1 MDDNV
6 YYPIQLP
13 SSLEIVTDNSK
24 YIYALIPPILFFL
37 SILYVLLYSFFY
49 FYYLIIYLKFIIVTH
64 IRPLATQLYKKGEL
78 TEEMYKKKY
87 FDKLS
92 LLRKE
97 EILEKL
103 KVFSIENGNRD
114 IVLLCYE
121 RSEDFCH
128 ILVTSL
134 NNKET
139 TLAHL

>member
-1 MDDNV
+1 MKIFTS
-6 YYPIQLP
+6 YYKYIEMNPHGLVPVQISTSAPKWFPYYLEKLP
-13 SSLEIVTDNSK
+13 ELYPGWDIVT
-24 YIYALIPPILFFL
+24 
-37 SILYVLLYSFFY
+37 
-49 FYYLIIYLKFIIVTH
+49 
-64 IRPLATQLYKKGEL
+64 LYKKGEL

-121 RSEDFCH
+121 RPEDFCH
-128 ILVTSL
+128 RHIVAEWLGGVYEL
-134 NNKET
+134 R
-139 TLAHL
+139 